1 MSKKF
6 IYAYSATDATHTHTS
21 LHMLKCKCLN
31 LHLYK
36 IIHTCPHH
44 HHRRHEPTYLRRH
57 TKQLTPKLTR
67 NLTTFPTLQSQITHT
82 SAKKLTMAKKN
93 NNNGVE
99 NKNKNN
105 DGGEKKKKAIAS
117 KIVKWVK
124 SFQGAESVKSEGQAN
139 KLTVVGK
146 VDPTKLR
153 DELATKTKNKVDL
166 VSPQPEKDN
175 KVNKDDANDT
185 KKKQPEKTDNDEKAK
200 KAPLTTAVM
209 KVDFQ
214 CQKCKKRAMK
224 IASSTPGCDSVSV
237 DMEKGYLIVTGS
249 MDVLELVKRL
259 RVRRMAATILSVKTE
274 LVPRKKVGGGGDDDD
289 GNNYEGNGG
298 GGGGGGGD
306 KKKKEEDEGNG
317 GGKMKY
323 PAGQYGFGQFSY
335 RTVHRHGYGYQNGA
349 LKMGEKMLL
358 MCCEVFGLLVMYNHL
373 AKDIYTKSIH
383 NVGVFSGC
391 KATFTFLISKGCK

>member
-1 MSKKF
+1 
-6 IYAYSATDATHTHTS
+6 
-21 LHMLKCKCLN
+21 
-31 LHLYK
+31 
-36 IIHTCPHH
+36 
-44 HHRRHEPTYLRRH
+44 
-57 TKQLTPKLTR
+57 
-67 NLTTFPTLQSQITHT
+67 
-82 SAKKLTMAKKN
+82 MAKKN

-105 DGGEKKKKAIAS
+105 DGGEKKKVIAS

-200 KAPLTTAVM
+200 EAPLRTAVL
-209 KVDFQ
+209 KLDFQ
-214 CQKCKKRAMK
+214 CQKCTTRAVK
-224 IASSTPGCDSVSV
+224 IAASTTGCDSVSV
-237 DMEKGYLIVTGS
+237 DMEKGLLTVTGS
-249 MDVLELVKRL
+249 MEVVELVKRL
-259 RVRRMAATILSVKTE
+259 RPRMRAEVVSVGPP
-274 LVPRKKVGGGGDDDD
+274 LVPLRKKVGGNDDDSNNDD
-289 GNNYEGNGG
+289 GNEGNGG
-298 GGGGGGGD
+298 GSGRGD
-306 KKKKEEDEGNG
+306 EKKKEEDEGNG

-335 RTVHRHGYGYQNGA
+335 RT
-349 LKMGEKMLL
+349 
-358 MCCEVFGLLVMYNHL
+358 
-373 AKDIYTKSIH
+373 
-383 NVGVFSGC
+383 GC
-391 KATFTFLISKGCK
+391 KAHFYIPYLQGM